1 LTKMQAF
8 GYIRVNSKGG
18 VLVKIWIKILVGSI
32 LGILLGIFLPGTD
45 KAMELFSYVNRLFI
59 QIGRYVVFP
68 LVFFAL
74 VAGTYELK
82 REKKIFRVYGR
93 TILYLLLATALLIIV
108 GMVTVL
114 VFSPERIPIIVE
126 QEQAI
131 RLPGLKET
139 LLGLFPENLFQVL
152 VGSGSIMAPL
162 VLFAFLL
169 GVNLTFDLR
178 ITSPVVQLTD
188 SLNRIFYHINSL
200 LCELFGFAMIVISA
214 YFIMTV
220 KQYEII
226 IGIDTALIIFAVY
239 PALLYFLGGRQ
250 NPYKW
255 LYAVIGPALTAFFS
269 GDNYLSVVMLAKH
282 GKENLGVPRRVG
294 SAVYPLFAVFGRTG
308 TVLVASATFLL
319 VLKSY
324 SSLEITFGQVL
335 WTLLF
340 SMLISLTLGTVPG
353 LGAYVALST
362 LCALYGRGLQE
373 GYLILRPIAPLLIS
387 FGVLLDVLTSAF
399 VSLLVARHEQIAQ
412 EVDAYDF
419 V

>member
-1 LTKMQAF
+1 
-8 GYIRVNSKGG
+8 
-18 VLVKIWIKILVGSI
+18 VKIWIKILIGSI
-32 LGILLGIFLPGTD
+32 LGVLLGVFLPGTE
-45 KAMELFSYVNRLFI
+45 KAMELFSFVNRLFI

-93 TILYLLLATALLIIV
+93 TILYLLLATAALIIV

-139 LLGLFPENLFQVL
+139 LLGLFPDNLFHVF
-152 VGSGSIMAPL
+152 VSPGSIMLPL

-169 GVNLTFDLR
+169 GLNLTFDLR
-178 ITSPVVQLTD
+178 ITSPVVQLAD

-200 LCELFGFAMIVISA
+200 LCELFGLAMIVISA

-220 KQYEII
+220 KQYELTLFKQMLII
-226 IGIDTALIIFAVY
+226 IGIDAALIIFALF

-255 LYAVIGPALTAFFS
+255 LYAVIAPALTAFFS

-294 SAVYPLFAVFGRTG
+294 SGVYPLFAIFGRAG
-308 TVLVASATFLL
+308 TALVASATFLL

-324 SSLEITFGQVL
+324 SSLEITVGQVL

-340 SMLISLTLGTVPG
+340 SLLISLTLGTVPG

-399 VSLLVARHEQIAQ
+399 VSLLVSRHEQIAQ
-412 EVDAYDF
+412 DVDAYDF

>member
-1 LTKMQAF
+1 
-8 GYIRVNSKGG
+8 
-18 VLVKIWIKILVGSI
+18 VKIWIKILIGTI
-32 LGILLGIFLPGTD
+32 LGVLLGIFVPGAE
-45 KAMELFSYVNRLFI
+45 KAVELFAFVNRLFI

-93 TILYLLLATALLIIV
+93 TILYLLLAAVLLIIV

-131 RLPGLKET
+131 QLPGLRET
-139 LLGLFPENLFQVL
+139 LLGLFPENLFQAL
-152 VGSGSIMAPL
+152 VGSGSIMLPL

-178 ITSPVVQLTD
+178 VTSPVVQLTD

-200 LCELFGFAMIVISA
+200 LCELFGLAMIVISA
-214 YFIMTV
+214 YFIMTI
-220 KQYEII
+220 KQYELTLFKQMLII
-226 IGIDTALIIFAVY
+226 IGIDAALIIFAIY

-255 LYAVIGPALTAFFS
+255 LYAVIAPALIAFFS

-294 SAVYPLFAVFGRTG
+294 SAVYPLFAIFGRAG
-308 TVLVASATFLL
+308 TALVAGATFLL

-324 SSLEITFGQVL
+324 SSLEITFVQVL

-340 SMLISLTLGTVPG
+340 TLLISLTLGTVPG

-399 VSLLVARHEQIAQ
+399 VSFLVSRHEQIAQ

>member
-1 LTKMQAF
+1 M
-8 GYIRVNSKGG
+8 
-18 VLVKIWIKILVGSI
+18 KIWIKILIGSVVGV
-32 LGILLGIFLPGTD
+32 LLGIFLPGTE
-45 KAMELFSYVNRLFI
+45 KAMELFSFITRLFV

-93 TILYLLLATALLIIV
+93 TILYLLLATVLLIIV

-131 RLPGLKET
+131 QLPGLKET
-139 LLGLFPENLFQVL
+139 LLGLFPGNLFQVF
-152 VGSGSIMAPL
+152 VGSGSIMLPL

-220 KQYEII
+220 KQYELTLFKQMLII
-226 IGIDTALIIFAVY
+226 IGIDAALIIFAVY

-255 LYAVIGPALTAFFS
+255 LYAVVAPALTAFFS
-269 GDNYLSVVMLAKH
+269 GDNYLSIVMLAKH

-308 TVLVASATFLL
+308 TALVASATFLL

-340 SMLISLTLGTVPG
+340 SLLISLTLGTVPG

-399 VSLLVARHEQIAQ
+399 LSFLVAKHEQIAQ

>member
-1 LTKMQAF
+1 
-8 GYIRVNSKGG
+8 
-18 VLVKIWIKILVGSI
+18 VKIWIKILIGSI
-32 LGILLGIFLPGTD
+32 LGILLGFFLPGTE
-45 KAMELFSYVNRLFI
+45 KAMELFSFVNRLFI

-74 VAGTYELK
+74 AAGTYELK
-82 REKKIFRVYGR
+82 REKRIFRVYGR
-93 TILYLLLATALLIIV
+93 TIIYLLLATALLVIV

-131 RLPGLKET
+131 QLPGFKET

-152 VGSGSIMAPL
+152 VGPGNIMLPL

-200 LCELFGFAMIVISA
+200 LCELFGLAMIVISA

-220 KQYEII
+220 KQFELTLFKQILII
-226 IGIDTALIIFAVY
+226 IGIDAALIIFAVY

-255 LYAVIGPALTAFFS
+255 LYAVIAPALTAFFS
-269 GDNYLSVVMLAKH
+269 GDNYLSIVMLAKH

-294 SAVYPLFAVFGRTG
+294 SAVYPLFAIFGRTG
-308 TVLVASATFLL
+308 TALVASATFLL

-324 SSLEITFGQVL
+324 SSLEITFAQVL

-340 SMLISLTLGTVPG
+340 SLLISLTLGTVPG

-362 LCALYGRGLQE
+362 LCGLYGRGLQE

-399 VSLLVARHEQIAQ
+399 VSLLVAKHEQISQ

-419 V
+419 A

>member
-1 LTKMQAF
+1 M
-8 GYIRVNSKGG
+8 
-18 VLVKIWIKILVGSI
+18 KIWIKILVGSI
-32 LGILLGIFLPGTD
+32 LGVLLGIFLPGTE
-45 KAMELFSYVNRLFI
+45 KSMELFSYINRLFI

-74 VAGTYELK
+74 VVGTYELK

-93 TILYLLLATALLIIV
+93 IILYLLLSTALLVIV

-126 QEQAI
+126 QEVELQ
-131 RLPGLKET
+131 LPGFKET
-139 LLGLFPENLFQVL
+139 LLGLFPENLFQAL
-152 VGSGSIMAPL
+152 VGSGSIMLP
-162 VLFAFLL
+162 VVFFALLL

-200 LCELFGFAMIVISA
+200 LCELFGFAMIVITA
-214 YFIMTV
+214 YFMMTV
-220 KQYEII
+220 KQNELTLFKQILII
-226 IGIDTALIIFAVY
+226 IGIDSALVIFAIFPV
-239 PALLYFLGGRQ
+239 LLYFLGGRQ

-255 LYAVIGPALTAFFS
+255 LYAVLAPALTAFFS

-294 SAVYPLFAVFGRTG
+294 SGVYSIFAIFGRAG

-324 SSLEITFGQVL
+324 SSLEITFFQVL

-340 SMLISLTLGTVPG
+340 SLLISMTLGTVPG

-362 LCALYGRGLQE
+362 LCAIYGRGLQE

-399 VSLLVARHEQIAQ
+399 VSLLVAKHEQIA
-412 EVDAYDF
+412 EDVDVYDF